1 MKKFVLLLSM
11 FFPFFIA
18 AQTYDAIINLGRDC
32 QVAYQLNING
42 LRKCALPFDS
52 LITPHKALVGMLEN
66 KFEGFLDPDNFELV
80 VNEQGEK
87 YILDKKYGTRLIH
100 DCKLQADFL
109 DDYEIV
115 AIKYQRR
122 IDRFID
128 LITISE
134 YPIFIRKGITQE
146 LAQQLRD
153 ILCVMRQG
161 RPFLL
166 VALYDELQEIAC
178 DWQIDSVTHYYL
190 RQRQPYSWKGDAQA
204 WQEIFNDLGLEMCDD
219 RYSLH
224 ED

>member
-1 MKKFVLLLSM
+1 MKKFVLLLLLFS
-11 FFPFFIA
+11 PFFIA

-32 QVAYQLNING
+32 QVAYQLNVNG
-42 LRKCALPFDS
+42 LRKYALPFDS
-52 LITPHKALVGMLEN
+52 LITPHQSLVGMLEN

-80 VNEQGEK
+80 VSEQGEK
-87 YILDKKYGTRLIH
+87 YILDKKYGTRLLH

-122 IDRFID
+122 IDRLID
-128 LITISE
+128 LITISDN
-134 YPIFIRKGITQE
+134 PIFIRKGITQE
-146 LAQQLRD
+146 QAQQLRD
-153 ILCVMRQG
+153 LLCDIRHG

-166 VALYDELQEIAC
+166 VALCDEMQEIVC

-190 RQRQPYSWKGDAQA
+190 RQPQPYSWKGDPLA
-204 WQEIFNDLGLEMCDD
+204 WQEIFNDLGLEMCDV
-219 RYSLH
+219 RYSSN

>member
-1 MKKFVLLLSM
+1 MKKFVLFLSF

-18 AQTYDAIINLGRDC
+18 AQSYDVIINLGRDC

-42 LRKCALPFDS
+42 LRKYALPFDS
-52 LITPHKALVGMLEN
+52 LITPYQALLGMLEN

-87 YILDKKYGTRLIH
+87 YILDKKYGARLIH

-122 IDRFID
+122 IDRLID
-128 LITISE
+128 LITMSDN
-134 YPIFIRKGITQE
+134 PIFIRKGITQE
-146 LAQQLRD
+146 QAQQLRD
-153 ILCVMRQG
+153 LLRDIRQG

-166 VALYDELQEIAC
+166 VALCDDMQEMVF
-178 DWQIDSVTHYYL
+178 DWHIDSVAHYYL
-190 RQRQPYSWKGDAQA
+190 RQPEPYSWKGDPLA
-204 WQEIFNDLGLEMCDD
+204 WQEIFNDLGLEMCDA
-219 RYSLH
+219 RYSSN